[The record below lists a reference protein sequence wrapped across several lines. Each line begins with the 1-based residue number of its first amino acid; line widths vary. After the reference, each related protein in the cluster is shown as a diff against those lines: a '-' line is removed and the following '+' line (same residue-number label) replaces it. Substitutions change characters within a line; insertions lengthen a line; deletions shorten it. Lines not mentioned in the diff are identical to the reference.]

1 MKDKITVD
9 LLMSTNPCSD
19 WPRDR
24 VERLLA
30 SPAVNKS
37 SWVAFVESCNS
48 LHNSTKPTLAD
59 LRLTAC
65 RYAAV
70 HHRADVLTP
79 WVQEV
84 TRLRVAAQRKRH
96 GAAATPE
103 TLAIW
108 AALESWDGSVEQA
121 RSLRD
126 RAYAE
131 QHRCWSDAAYAA
143 DAYAAADDAAYAVC
157 AAAYAAAYVVCA
169 AAYAAAAIG
178 VVVAGADD
186 DVDRQLLLSLCQR
199 LDDSCQQVM

>member
-1 MKDKITVD
+1 MKNKITVN
-9 LLMSTNPCSD
+9 LLMSTHPCED

-30 SPAVNKS
+30 SPTVDAS
-37 SWVAFVESCNS
+37 SWVAFAKSCCE
-48 LHNSTKPTLAD
+48 LHEMTRPTLAD

-65 RYAAV
+65 RYAAA
-70 HHRADVLTP
+70 HHHDDVLTP

-96 GAAATPE
+96 GAATTPE

-121 RSLRD
+121 RALRD
-126 RAYAE
+126 RAYDE
-131 QHRCWSDAAYAA
+131 QHRCWPPVAADAAVDAYVTAD
-143 DAYAAADDAAYAVC
+143 DAYAAVAYASAASANDAADWASGD
-157 AAAYAAAYVVCA
+157 AGAYA
-169 AAYAAAAIG
+169 
-178 VVVAGADD
+178 

>member
-1 MKDKITVD
+1 MKNKITVD
-9 LLMSTNPCSD
+9 LLMSTHPCED

-30 SPAVNKS
+30 SPTVDAS
-37 SWVAFVESCNS
+37 SWVAFAKSCCE
-48 LHNSTKPTLAD
+48 LHDSTRPTLAD

-65 RYAAV
+65 RYAAA
-70 HHRADVLTP
+70 HHRDDVLTP

-131 QHRCWSDAAYAA
+131 RRRCWSADAAYAAAA
-143 DAYAAADDAAYAVC
+143 DAYAAADDAAYA
-157 AAAYAAAYVVCA
+157 AAAVGANDAADWASAYDA
-169 AAYAAAAIG
+169 ADA
-178 VVVAGADD
+178 